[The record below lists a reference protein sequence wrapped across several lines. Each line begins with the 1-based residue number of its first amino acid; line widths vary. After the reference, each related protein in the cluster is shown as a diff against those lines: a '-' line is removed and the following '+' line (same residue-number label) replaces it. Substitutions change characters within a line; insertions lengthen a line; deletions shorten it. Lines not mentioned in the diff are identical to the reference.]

1 MRLLVLAAVALALGL
16 AACGDG
22 GDGSNEYP
30 AEVVENFV
38 TNCAAQPG
46 TTESSCR
53 CAIDELQERMSF
65 EEFEAAEQDLVTTG
79 NVADELR
86 AVVDECK
93 DS

>member
-1 MRLLVLAAVALALGL
+1 VRLLVLAGIALALGL
-16 AACGDG
+16 SACGGDG
-22 GDGSNEYP
+22 GDEYP
-30 AEVVENFV
+30 DEVVENFV

-65 EEFEAAEQDLVTTG
+65 EEFEAAEQDLVATG
-79 NVADELR
+79 NVAEELR
-86 AVVDECK
+86 AVVEECK